1 MNQGFA
7 LDKSNA
13 RMMGVCSGFARWAEV
28 DPTLVRVGTILLA
41 FLAGPVALVAYV
53 AAGMVAEA
61 R

>member
-41 FLAGPVALVAYV
+41 FRRIAG
-53 AAGMVAEA
+53 
-61 R
+61 